1 MRTPEK
7 RSEPPI
13 DSPRNQRARW
23 VRALEDDKS
32 LRLREGLY
40 LAWGIHLGREALN
53 SGASVQEAMVGPLLE
68 RGAEGRRLLIS
79 LQSRGIPILRAAT
92 RVLDSIIPGCGDQG
106 ILLVVRRPSHTLT
119 AITGRKPALVLV
131 AHGVQDPGNLGS
143 ILRTAGAL
151 GSEAVIVLEG
161 CADPFGSRSVR
172 AAMGAQFTLPV
183 AVASTSETLGAL
195 ADGGL
200 QIVAADSAGGRR
212 PFEIDFRAPTAL
224 VVGNEG
230 GGLPPA
236 ILDRAAARVR
246 IPMVDRAESLNVH
259 AAVVALLYEAA
270 RQRSFAGLR

>member
-1 MRTPEK
+1 
-7 RSEPPI
+7 
-13 DSPRNQRARW
+13 
-23 VRALEDDKS
+23 
-32 LRLREGLY
+32 
-40 LAWGIHLGREALN
+40 
-53 SGASVQEAMVGPLLE
+53 GA
-68 RGAEGRRLLIS
+68 
-79 LQSRGIPILRAAT
+79 AA
-92 RVLDSIIPGCGDQG
+92 
-106 ILLVVRRPSHTLT
+106 VV
-119 AITGRKPALVLV
+119 
-131 AHGVQDPGNLGS
+131 
-143 ILRTAGAL
+143 
-151 GSEAVIVLEG
+151 VLEG

-172 AAMGAQFTLPV
+172 AAMGAQCTLPV